1 MSSIGTLGGSPERP
15 ALFFGGP
22 EEFRAWLAVNHA
34 TAPELW
40 MGLRKKH
47 VADRGLTW
55 EQAVPEALCFGWIDS
70 VVQRIDD
77 DTVRQRWTP
86 RRPGSIWSSVN
97 IALVEQLTAAGRMQP
112 AGRAAYERRK
122 PEKSGIYA
130 YEKPGDI
137 ALPEPY
143 AALLA
148 ASPVAAQWLAGATET
163 YRRSAFHWVVSAK
176 QQSTRDKRMAELIAD
191 SANGLLIK
199 PQRYGSVPTW
209 VRRNREALG
218 LTDAPGPAAPEA
230 PGAAAPE
237 APDAPGP
244 TRAAAPGTRGPA
256 GAAAR
261 GAHEPPGSNRPDP
274 HRPDALPPDEPD
286 QPMPGM

>member
-1 MSSIGTLGGSPERP
+1 MTSIGTSGGSSERP
-15 ALFFGGP
+15 AIFFGGP
-22 EEFRAWLAVNHA
+22 EEFRAWLAANHA
-34 TAPELW
+34 TAAELW

-86 RRPGSIWSSVN
+86 RRSGSIWSSVN

-137 ALPEPY
+137 ELPAAY
-143 AALLA
+143 ASLLA
-148 ASPVAAQWLAGATET
+148 ANPVAAQWLAGATDT

-176 QQSTRDKRMAELIAD
+176 QQATRDKRMAELIAD
-191 SANGLLIK
+191 SATGQLIK
-199 PQRYGSVPTW
+199 TQRYGTLPAW

-218 LTDAPGPAAPEA
+218 LPD
-230 PGAAAPE
+230 
-237 APDAPGP
+237 PDAVGPREPGVP
-244 TRAAAPGTRGPA
+244 RIG
-256 GAAAR
+256 
-261 GAHEPPGSNRPDP
+261 DP
-274 HRPDALPPDEPD
+274 QTP
-286 QPMPGM
+286 